1 MDLDLAQFHDSFFE
15 ESFEA
20 LDGMEAAL
28 LGLDVGAPD
37 PERVNGIF
45 RVAHSIKGGAGMFG
59 FKDVASFTHTLETL
73 LDELRSGRMAV
84 TREISDKLLLSVDVM
99 RAMLTSVQRKEPVDM
114 QKVADLQFDLEMIV
128 AQGAGAAPAAA
139 APPAP
144 AAPAVAAAPTSAPA
158 SAGAAATSASVPS
171 AGTSG
176 AGPSRWVIDFKAL
189 PELLLRGND
198 PIAIFASLSELG
210 KLTVNA
216 NLDAVPR
223 LRSIDAERCY
233 LTWHLELESDCPR
246 EQVDAAFE
254 WAAVDCELAV
264 NRVEAGG
271 SQVAAPT
278 ANTAAPVANAAS
290 GTPVATPAPAVV
302 GGAPAQTSAA
312 ATTGAT
318 GAGAAAA
325 AGGSAQTSATAAAGA
340 PVAGA
345 AATGGAS
352 AQNSATAPGD
362 ATAASAPATTSA
374 PATAGAAAQPATP
387 APAGG
392 AAPKAVEA
400 KEPAKGGEHSSI
412 RVSIEKIDELINTVG
427 ELVIT
432 QAMLSELGRKLDG
445 SVAEQFRSGLNQL
458 ERNMRELQES
468 VMRVRMLPISFTF
481 SRFPR
486 MVRDLAQRLNKQIE
500 LKMTGEQTEL
510 DKTVLEKIGDP
521 LVHLVRNSID
531 HGIESPEARVKAG
544 KSPTG
549 IVHLDACHR
558 GGHIAVEIRD
568 DGNGLDKNRILAK
581 ARSRGLVGPNDVLT
595 DDQVHELIFMPGF
608 STAEKT
614 TDVSGRGVGMDVVR
628 RNVKELGG
636 KIEISSELGKG
647 SRFIITLPLTLAI
660 VDGQSV
666 SVGSETYIVPLTSI
680 IESLQLQPQSVNR
693 LSGRGEV
700 FSFRGDYLPIVR
712 LHELFGIEPRAT
724 ALHEGLIVVAEG
736 DGRRIGLFVDELLGQ
751 QQVVIKSM
759 EANYGP
765 VDGVAG
771 ATILGDGSVAL
782 ILDLSGLIRV
792 ATRTARAA

>member
-28 LGLDVGAPD
+28 LELDVGAPD
-37 PERVNGIF
+37 PEGVNSIF

-59 FKDVASFTHTLETL
+59 FKDVTSFTHTLETL
-73 LDELRSGRMAV
+73 LDEMRSGRMQV
-84 TREISDKLLLSVDVM
+84 TAHISDQLLLSVDVL
-99 RAMLTSVQRKEPVDM
+99 RAMLRAVQRKEPIEV

-128 AQGAGAAPAAA
+128 ASKGSSAPGAAAGGGAAPAA
-139 APPAP
+139 P
-144 AAPAVAAAPTSAPA
+144 
-158 SAGAAATSASVPS
+158 AGAAAAS
-171 AGTSG
+171 AGCWKIG
-176 AGPSRWVIDFKAL
+176 FRAL
-189 PELLLRGND
+189 PELLVRGND
-198 PIAIFASLSELG
+198 PLAIFASLAELG
-210 KLTVNA
+210 NLAVVA
-216 NLDAVPR
+216 NLDGAPK

-233 LTWHLELESDCPR
+233 IAWKLQLQSDCAR
-246 EQVDAAFE
+246 DEVDAAFE
-254 WAAVDCELAV
+254 WAAVDCELTIE
-264 NRVEAGG
+264 R
-271 SQVAAPT
+271 VAAGSAQPQTT
-278 ANTAAPVANAAS
+278 AVPPPPGAAQQAEAVS
-290 GTPVATPAPAVV
+290 TPVAPEKPAEKPAE
-302 GGAPAQTSAA
+302 
-312 ATTGAT
+312 
-318 GAGAAAA
+318 
-325 AGGSAQTSATAAAGA
+325 
-340 PVAGA
+340 
-345 AATGGAS
+345 
-352 AQNSATAPGD
+352 
-362 ATAASAPATTSA
+362 
-374 PATAGAAAQPATP
+374 
-387 APAGG
+387 
-392 AAPKAVEA
+392 APKAP
-400 KEPAKGGEHSSI
+400 PAEQISI

-432 QAMLSELGRKLDG
+432 QAMLSELGRTLDG
-445 SVAEQFRSGLNQL
+445 PVAERFRSGLNQL

-486 MVRDLAQRLNKQIE
+486 MVRDLAQRLGKQIE

-521 LVHLVRNSID
+521 LMHLVRNSVD
-531 HGIESPEARVKAG
+531 HGIESPQARLAAG
-544 KSPTG
+544 KSATG

-558 GGHIAVEIRD
+558 GGHVAVEIRD
-568 DGNGLDKNRILAK
+568 DGAGLDKNRILAK
-581 ARSRGLVGPNDVLT
+581 ARSRGLVGANDVLT
-595 DDQVHELIFMPGF
+595 DEQVHELIFLPGF

-636 KIEISSELGKG
+636 NIEIGSEFGKG

-680 IESLQLQPQSVNR
+680 VESLQLQPQSVSR

-700 FSFRGDYLPIVR
+700 FSFRGDYLPVVR
-712 LHELFGIEPRAT
+712 LHELFGVEPRAR

-765 VDGVAG
+765 IDGVAG

-782 ILDLSGLIRV
+782 ILDLPGLIRV
-792 ATRTARAA
+792 AAKTPAAASRSAASVTTYSEDLATHGN